1 MGRTLNQK
9 IEQLTPRQKAQ
20 VEARAAK
27 LIFEEVSLRALRTGM
42 RRTQS
47 DVADMLGV
55 GQDTVSRLEKRCN
68 IMIATLERYVKAI
81 GGQVSIVAE
90 FPDQPPVKITFADLA
105 NDQDTT
111 QNNTTLGAMGG
122 TTLL

>member
-1 MGRTLNQK
+1 MGSTLNQK
-9 IEQLTPRQKAQ
+9 IEQLTPHQKAQ
-20 VEARAAK
+20 VEVRAAK
-27 LIFEEVSLRALRTGM
+27 LILEEISLRALRTGM

-68 IMIATLERYVKAI
+68 IMISTLERYVKAI

-90 FPDQPPVKITFADLA
+90 FPDQPPVKITFGDLA
-105 NDQDTT
+105 IDQDTT
-111 QNNTTLGAMGG
+111 RNNRVLDA
-122 TTLL
+122 